1 MIIYSKH
8 LLSAW
13 NTLGAVMN
21 ALLGLFYLKLTQ
33 ASLPV
38 SQMRKPSLE
47 TFKIIQV
54 TQPVSGRASSETLKP
69 SPLTTLFWCVGTNSR
84 T

>member
-1 MIIYSKH
+1 M
-8 LLSAW
+8 
-13 NTLGAVMN
+13 LGAVMN
-21 ALLGLFYLKLTQ
+21 VLLGLFYLKLTQ

-54 TQPVSGRASSETLKP
+54 TQPVNGRA
-69 SPLTTLFWCVGTNSR
+69 
-84 T
+84 